1 LKILGILARVI
12 FILCFPLLLLSASIG
27 WGINSFWLYNYGFEK
42 YQVSQTTGLA
52 PAELDKAASGLI
64 SYFNSGEEYVSVTV
78 EKDGAPIELF
88 TAEEAIHFRD
98 VKGLVRLDYYLLLG
112 TFIYVLGYGLLSLF
126 WRRGRYRRRLARGVV
141 GGGCFTLALMALLGL
156 GVIFSFNW
164 LFLQFHFL
172 SFSNEFWS
180 AEGYMLLLFPGGF
193 WYDATSFCVLGTVV
207 GAVVLAGGAAAYLK
221 MTKAKALKK

>member
-1 LKILGILARVI
+1 MKILGILARGI
-12 FILCFPLLLLSASIG
+12 FVLCFPLLLLSASIG
-27 WGINSFWLYNYGFEK
+27 WGVNSFWLYNYGFEK
-42 YQVSQTTGLA
+42 YRVGQTTGLA

-78 EKDGAPIELF
+78 TKDGAPFELF
-88 TAEEAIHFRD
+88 TTEEAIHFRD

-112 TFIYVLGYGLLSLF
+112 TFVYVLGYGLVSLF
-126 WRRGRYRRRLARGVV
+126 WRRGRYRRRLARSVV
-141 GGGCFTLALMALLGL
+141 GGGGFTLALMALLGL

-193 WYDATSFCVLGTVV
+193 WYDATSFCVLGTIV
-207 GAVVLAGGAAAYLK
+207 GAVVLAGGAGAYLK
-221 MTKAKALKK
+221 LTKSKIMK